1 MFVALFVF
9 CCCLT
14 ASAQETDYQKPWTFW
29 YWMYGEVNEDAIVAD
44 LKAMKEGGI
53 GGFYLM
59 PIKGKGDIPKD
70 ADGKPLYK
78 GDAEQLSPN
87 WWKMIDKVYETSAEL
102 GLQMGIHISDGFALA
117 GGPWIKPEESMK
129 RVVYKDTVVALA
141 GGKAPGVRPEAKPQG
156 TVAPEVKVKG
166 AVALGMP
173 KANEGVYRDIKV
185 LAYPARYAD
194 ERVGKCSVE
203 FPFSAKEPADVVM
216 SYDEPFT
223 LRSVRVV
230 TGGNNIQAHR
240 WTVMASDDNVNYKEV
255 CKIEPARQGWQN
267 TDAQATYSVPA
278 TTAKFFKF
286 HWDNEGSNPGAEDM
300 DAAKWKPNLK
310 IADLQLSSEPVVDG
324 YEGKSA
330 VAWRVSKEKSYGN
343 NDCISRDE
351 IVDLTEYCTDGVFDI
366 KNVKDKALKKKL
378 KNSGLWHVVRIGYT
392 STGHKNATAG
402 GGKGL
407 ESDKFDKRVVRKQF
421 DNWFAKI
428 YKRGEGAAPNSA
440 PRMEEKEKPR
450 RDVEEAQGTSLRP
463 AAEDAQGMG
472 AKGVLTR
479 LHVDSW
485 ECGSQNWSEN
495 FAAEFKARRG
505 YDLNDWLLLYA
516 GVPVESVEKSDAVLR
531 DIRTTI
537 GELISDV
544 FFTVAKDCAKEY
556 GVELSTE
563 CVAPTMVSDGLMH
576 YKHSD
581 IPMGEFWLNSPTHDK
596 INDMLDAISGAHIYG
611 KNIIQAEGFTEVRG
625 TWDEHPAMLKALLD
639 RNFCYGINSIVFHV
653 MTHNPYLDK
662 KPGMTLDGIGTF
674 FQRDNTWWREMPAFT
689 DYIKRCQKGLQY
701 GKPVVDIAVYTG
713 DEMPRRSIIPNR
725 LVDMLPGLFGE
736 KYVTQEHAR
745 IANVGLPME
754 VSPVGVNHTKNMVKA
769 DDFINPLHG
778 YKYDSFNH
786 DVLKTA
792 TVVNGK
798 IRTAYGMEYAVL
810 VVPQARPMN
819 PNNINTAQEDIERLR
834 AQGAKIIEK
843 PWNESTLESIGIK
856 PDIVLPEGLDYA
868 HRTGDD
874 MELYFISNQ
883 TDRNISYNVK
893 DLQLRSGRKIATVMD
908 VVTMESYNGTNTL
921 AVDTLTL
928 APGDSH
934 FITCVDTGD
943 VVDGGFLKKT
953 ATDFV
958 DLTNNQWTIA
968 FEETGKTLQTNELKD
983 WTAYDESEIKYY
995 SGHATYTTE
1004 FNHKPTKKRAAAGI
1018 DDYVL
1023 SLENVN
1029 NIATV
1034 YVNGINCGTVWR
1046 APYRVN
1052 ISKAL
1057 QAGKNKVEISI
1068 VNTWANALLGNDLGT
1083 PPFTG
1088 IWTNGKYR
1096 RAEKTTLPAGL
1107 TGIVKIEKM
1116 K

>member
-1 MFVALFVF
+1 MKKFFALITLVISLFSVTF
-9 CCCLT
+9 
-14 ASAQETDYQKPWTFW
+14 AAGTDYTKPWTFW
-29 YWMYGEVNEDAIVAD
+29 YWMYGEVNGDAIDAD
-44 LKAMKEGGI
+44 LKAMKDAGI
-53 GGFYLM
+53 AGFYLM
-59 PIKGKGDIPKD
+59 PIKGKSDIPVGTE
-70 ADGKPLYK
+70 GKPLYK

-87 WWKMIDKVYETSAEL
+87 WWKMIDRVYATSENL

-129 RVVYKDTVVALA
+129 RVVYSDTVVSSKTKLLQLT
-141 GGKAPGVRPEAKPQG
+141 VPEYK
-156 TVAPEVKVKG
+156 ENFYKDI
-166 AVALGMP
+166 AVF
-173 KANEGVYRDIKV
+173 
-185 LAYPARYAD
+185 AYPDKYSDVRKP
-194 ERVGKCSVE
+194 KCSVE
-203 FPFSAKEPADVVM
+203 FPFKSSEPADIVM
-216 SYDEPFT
+216 SYDDPFT
-223 LRSVRVV
+223 LRSIKVV

-240 WTVMASDDNVNYKEV
+240 WTVSASSDGISYNEICN
-255 CKIEPARQGWQN
+255 IEPARQGWQN
-267 TDAQATYSVPA
+267 TDALATYSIPA
-278 TTAKFFKF
+278 TTAKYFRF
-286 HWDNEGSNPGAEDM
+286 HWDNNGSNPGAEDM

-310 IADLQLSSEPVVDG
+310 VSDLVLSSEPVVDG
-324 YEGKSA
+324 FEGKSA
-330 VAWRVSKEKSYGN
+330 VAWRVSKEKHYGN
-343 NDCISRDE
+343 DDCLSRDDT
-351 IVDLTEYCTDGVFDI
+351 VNLTDYCVDGVFNI
-366 KNVKDKALKKKL
+366 KNVKDKSLLKKL
-378 KNSGLWHVVRIGYT
+378 KKYSSWHFVRIGYT

-428 YKRGEGAAPNSA
+428 YNHAPKS
-440 PRMEEKEKPR
+440 
-450 RDVEEAQGTSLRP
+450 T
-463 AAEDAQGMG
+463 
-472 AKGVLTR
+472 AKNVLKR

-495 FAAEFKARRG
+495 FADEFKARRG

-516 GVPVESVEKSDAVLR
+516 GVPIESVEKSDAVLR

-544 FFTVAKDCAKEY
+544 FFTVAKDCAREY

-576 YKHSD
+576 YKYAD

-674 FQRDNTWWREMPAFT
+674 FQRDNTWWSEMPAFT
-689 DYIKRCQKGLQY
+689 GYINRCQSLLQT

-725 LVDMLPGLFGE
+725 LVDVLPGLFGK
-736 KYVTQEHAR
+736 KYVEQEHAR

-798 IRTAYGMEYAVL
+798 IRTAYGMEYSVL
-810 VVPQARPMN
+810 VVPQTRPMN
-819 PNNINTAQEDIERLR
+819 PNNINTAKEDIERLR
-834 AQGAKIIEK
+834 AQGAKIMEQ
-843 PWNESTLESIGIK
+843 PWTASTLASLGVK
-856 PDIVLPEGLDYA
+856 QDIVLPEGLDYT
-868 HRTGDD
+868 HRTSDGEDV
-874 MELYFISNQ
+874 YFISNQ
-883 TDRNISYNVK
+883 TDKDVSFCVK
-893 DLQLRSGRKIATVMD
+893 DLQIRSEKKHIYLYDMVGNNGGFVD
-908 VVTMESYNGTNTL
+908 ESQYSETIIM
-921 AVDTLTL
+921 A
-928 APGDSH
+928 AGDSR
-934 FITCVDTGD
+934 FIVLSDEEKAEKPMSFSD
-943 VVDGGFLKKT
+943 SKT
-953 ATDFV
+953 VLA
-958 DLTNNQWTIA
+958 DLTGNDWTIE
-968 FEETGKTLQTNELKD
+968 FEENGKVLQTNELKD
-983 WTAYDESEIKYY
+983 WSSYSEPEIKYY
-995 SGHATYTTE
+995 SGHAVYTTE
-1004 FNHKPTKKRAAAGI
+1004 YNYIPAKKKGAKNAVSNETQKI
-1018 DDYVL
+1018 QL

-1029 NIATV
+1029 DIATV
-1034 YVNGINCGTVWR
+1034 FVNGKDCGIVWR
-1046 APYRVN
+1046 APYTMD
-1052 ISKAL
+1052 ITDAL
-1057 QAGKNKVEISI
+1057 LRGKNKIEIRV

-1083 PPFTG
+1083 PPYLG

-1096 RAEKTTLPAGL
+1096 RAEKTPLPAGL
-1107 TGIVKIEKM
+1107 TGSVKIEIVE
-1116 K
+1116 

>member
-1 MFVALFVF
+1 MKRLRILFFSVF
-9 CCCLT
+9 FSF
-14 ASAQETDYQKPWTFW
+14 ASFATNTDYIKPWTFW
-29 YWMYGEVNEDAIVAD
+29 YWMYGEVNEDAVVAD
-44 LKAMKEGGI
+44 LKAMKDAGL

-78 GDAEQLSPN
+78 GDAEQLSPS
-87 WWKMIDKVYETSAEL
+87 WWKMIDKVYETSEKL

-129 RVVYKDTVVALA
+129 RVVYSDTVATLA
-141 GGKAPGVRPEAKPQG
+141 GGKVP
-156 TVAPEVKVKG
+156 G
-166 AVALGMP
+166 AVTLGMP
-173 KANEGVYRDIKV
+173 KANEGFYKDIKV

-203 FPFSAKEPADVVM
+203 FPFSAKEPADIVM

-223 LRSVRVV
+223 LRSVKVV

-240 WTVMASDDNVNYKEV
+240 WTVMASDDGVNYKEV

-343 NDCISRDE
+343 DDCISRDE

-366 KNVKDKALKKKL
+366 KNVKDKALVKKL
-378 KNSGLWHVVRIGYT
+378 KTVGLWHVVRIGYT

-421 DNWFAKI
+421 DNWFAEI
-428 YKRGEGAAPNSA
+428 YNRGEGTAPNA
-440 PRMEEKEKPR
+440 
-450 RDVEEAQGTSLRP
+450 AQGK
-463 AAEDAQGMG
+463 G

-505 YDLNDWLLLYA
+505 YELNDWLLLYA

-531 DIRTTI
+531 DVRTTI

-544 FFTVAKDCAKEY
+544 FFTVVKDCAEEY

-563 CVAPTMVSDGLMH
+563 CVAPTMISDGLMH
-576 YKHSD
+576 YKHAD

-674 FQRDNTWWREMPAFT
+674 FQRDNTWWSEMPAFT
-689 DYIKRCQKGLQY
+689 DYIKRCQTLLQS

-725 LVDMLPGLFGE
+725 LVDVLPGLFGE
-736 KYVTQEHAR
+736 KYVAQEHAR
-745 IANVGLPME
+745 IANEGLPME

-769 DDFINPLHG
+769 DDFVNPLHG

-819 PNNINTAQEDIERLR
+819 PNNINTANDEIERLR

-843 PWNESTLESIGIK
+843 PWTESTLESLGVK
-856 PDIVLPEGLDYA
+856 PDIVLPEGVDFT
-868 HRTGDD
+868 HRATATEDV
-874 MELYFISNQ
+874 YFISNQ
-883 TDRNISYNVK
+883 TDKDISFCVNDLNI
-893 DLQLRSGRKIATVMD
+893 RSEKKHVFLYDKVNDEGG
-908 VVTMESYNGTNTL
+908 YL
-921 AVDTLTL
+921 AEAQYGEKLKM
-928 APGDSH
+928 APGDSR
-934 FITCVDTGD
+934 FIVLTDEFDDSEILV
-943 VVDGGFLKKT
+943 LHSAKT
-953 ATDFV
+953 TLM
-958 DLTNNQWTIA
+958 DLTSNNWTIL
-968 FEETGKTLQTNELKD
+968 FESNGKILQTNELKSWD
-983 WTAYDESEIKYY
+983 LYDDPDIKYY
-995 SGHATYTTE
+995 SGHAIYTTE
-1004 FNHKPTKKRAAAGI
+1004 FNYKTSNTKTATFDVKPKTQI
-1018 DDYVL
+1018 
-1023 SLENVN
+1023 SLEKVD
-1029 NIATV
+1029 NIASV
-1034 YVNGINCGTVWR
+1034 VVNGKDCGTAWR
-1046 APYRVN
+1046 TPYTIDITN
-1052 ISKAL
+1052 AL
-1057 QAGKNKVEISI
+1057 RKGKNKIEIRV
-1068 VNTWANALLGNDLGT
+1068 VNTWANALLGNDLGM
-1083 PPFTG
+1083 PPFPG

-1096 RAEKTTLPAGL
+1096 RAEKTPLPAGL
-1107 TGIVKIEKM
+1107 AGSVKVEIVK
-1116 K
+1116 

>member
-1 MFVALFVF
+1 MTNHFSSKRLFVTFYIF
-9 CCCLT
+9 CSCL
-14 ASAQETDYQKPWTFW
+14 ASFATSSDYLKPWTFW

-44 LKAMKEGGI
+44 LKAMKEAGI

-59 PIKGKGDIPKD
+59 PIKGKGDIPVG

-78 GDAEQLSPN
+78 GEAEQLSPN
-87 WWKMIDKVYETSAEL
+87 WWKMIDKVYETSEQL

-117 GGPWIKPEESMK
+117 GGPWINPEESMK
-129 RVVYKDTVVALA
+129 RVVYKDSVVTFS
-141 GGKAPGVRPEAKPQG
+141 GVKAPR
-156 TVAPEVKVKG
+156 T
-166 AVALGMP
+166 VALGMP
-173 KANEGVYRDIKV
+173 NVNEGFYKDIKV
-185 LAYPARYAD
+185 LSYPAKFVD

-203 FPFSAKEPADVVM
+203 FPFSAKEPSEIVM
-216 SYDEPFT
+216 SYDGPFT

-240 WTVMASDDNVNYKEV
+240 WTVFASDNGVEYKEV

-310 IADLQLSSEPVVDG
+310 IADLQLSSEPIVDG
-324 YEGKSA
+324 FEGKSA

-343 NDCISRDE
+343 ADCIGMDE
-351 IVDLTEYCTDGVFDI
+351 IVDLTEYCEDGVFDI
-366 KNVKDKALKKKL
+366 NNVKDKALKKKL
-378 KNSGLWHVVRIGYT
+378 KNGGLWHVVRIGYT

-407 ESDKFDKRVVRKQF
+407 ECDKFDKLAVRKQF
-421 DNWFAKI
+421 DNWFARI
-428 YKRGEGAAPNSA
+428 YKRGEKATPNSA
-440 PRMEEKEKPR
+440 PRLTIETATEEQQALER
-450 RDVEEAQGTSLRP
+450 RLGT
-463 AAEDAQGMG
+463 
-472 AKGVLTR
+472 AKNKVLTR

-495 FAAEFKARRG
+495 FADEFKARRG

-563 CVAPTMVSDGLMH
+563 CVAPTMISDGLMH
-576 YKHSD
+576 YKHAD

-689 DYIKRCQKGLQY
+689 DYIQRCQKLLQS
-701 GKPVVDIAVYTG
+701 GRPVVDIAVYTG

-725 LVDMLPGLFGE
+725 LVDVLPGLFGE
-736 KYVTQEHAR
+736 KYVAQEHAR
-745 IANVGLPME
+745 MANVGLPME

-792 TVVNGK
+792 TVVDGK

-819 PNNINTAQEDIERLR
+819 PNNINTAKEDIERLR
-834 AQGAKIIEK
+834 AQGAKILET
-843 PWNESTLESIGIK
+843 PWVESTLESLGVK
-856 PDIVLPEGLDYA
+856 QDIVLPDGLDYA
-868 HRTGDD
+868 HRTSDGRDV
-874 MELYFISNQ
+874 YFISNQ
-883 TDRNISYNVK
+883 TDKEIAFCID
-893 DLQLRSGRKIATVMD
+893 DLKIRSAKKHVYLYDM
-908 VVTMESYNGTNTL
+908 VTNGGGCLQESMYGEMIKM
-921 AVDTLTL
+921 A
-928 APGDSH
+928 AGDSR
-934 FITCVDTGD
+934 FIVLSDDVDWAAPNSAAERYGEGVGIT
-943 VVDGGFLKKT
+943 L
-953 ATDFV
+953 V
-958 DLTNNQWTIA
+958 DLSANDWTIEFA
-968 FEETGKTLQTNELKD
+968 ENGKVLQVNELMSWD
-983 WTAYDESEIKYY
+983 SYDEPEVKYY
-995 SGHATYTTE
+995 SGHAIYTTE
-1004 FNHKPTKKRAAAGI
+1004 FNYNLPKKKTAKNAALDAKEKI
-1018 DDYVL
+1018 QV

-1029 NIATV
+1029 NIASVT
-1034 YVNGINCGTVWR
+1034 VNGKQCGTAWR
-1046 APYRVN
+1046 APYT
-1052 ISKAL
+1052 IDITDAIQK
-1057 QAGKNKVEISI
+1057 GKNKIEISV

-1083 PPFTG
+1083 PPFLG

-1107 TGIVKIEKM
+1107 TGSVRIEKVTM
-1116 K
+1116 SH

>member
-1 MFVALFVF
+1 MKRFALTSFVF
-9 CCCLT
+9 FCCIAAFAT
-14 ASAQETDYQKPWTFW
+14 GTDYTKPWTFW

-44 LKAMKEGGI
+44 LKAMKEAGI

-117 GGPWIKPEESMK
+117 GGPWIKPEKSMK
-129 RVVYKDTVVALA
+129 RVVYSDMVVALRPTPSLPVKEGK
-141 GGKAPGVRPEAKPQG
+141 GG
-156 TVAPEVKVKG
+156 VAI
-166 AVALGMP
+166 GMP
-173 KANEGVYRDIKV
+173 KANEGFYRDIKV
-185 LAYPARYAD
+185 LAYPAKFSD
-194 ERVGKCSVE
+194 KRVGKCSVE
-203 FPFSAKEPADVVM
+203 FPFSAKEPADVLM

-343 NDCISRDE
+343 DDCISRDE

-366 KNVKDKALKKKL
+366 KNVKDKTLVKKL
-378 KNSGLWHVVRIGYT
+378 KIVGLWHVVRIGYT

-421 DNWFAKI
+421 DNWFAEI
-428 YKRGEGAAPNSA
+428 YNHVSRE
-440 PRMEEKEKPR
+440 
-450 RDVEEAQGTSLRP
+450 T
-463 AAEDAQGMG
+463 
-472 AKGVLTR
+472 AKKVLTR

-556 GVELSTE
+556 GVKLSTE

-625 TWDEHPAMLKALLD
+625 TWDEHPAMLKVLLD

-689 DYIKRCQKGLQY
+689 DYIKRCQKLLQS

-725 LVDMLPGLFGE
+725 LVDVLPGLFGE
-736 KYVTQEHAR
+736 KYVAQEHAR
-745 IANVGLPME
+745 IANEGLPME

-769 DDFINPLHG
+769 DDFVNPLHG

-819 PNNINTAQEDIERLR
+819 PNNINTANDEIERLR

-843 PWNESTLESIGIK
+843 PWTESTLESIGIK

-874 MELYFISNQ
+874 MDLYFISNQ
-883 TDRNISYNVK
+883 TDRSISYNVK

-968 FEETGKTLQTNELKD
+968 FEETGKTLQTNELKSWD
-983 WTAYDESEIKYY
+983 SYDEPEIKYY

-1057 QAGKNKVEISI
+1057 QTGKNKVEISI

-1083 PPFTG
+1083 PPFPG

-1107 TGIVKIEKM
+1107 TGTVKIERM

>member
-1 MFVALFVF
+1 MKRFHILFIFLFF
-9 CCCLT
+9 CVLT
-14 ASAQETDYQKPWTFW
+14 LFASGSEYTKPWTFW
-29 YWMYGEVNEDAIVAD
+29 YWMYGEVNENAIVAD
-44 LKAMKEGGI
+44 LQAMRDAGI

-59 PIKGKGDIPKD
+59 PIKGKSDIPKD

-87 WWKMIDKVYETSAEL
+87 WWKMVDKVYETSEKL

-129 RVVYKDTVVALA
+129 RVVYSDTVIALA
-141 GGKAPGVRPEAKPQG
+141 GPPTPERG
-156 TVAPEVKVKG
+156 SFR
-166 AVALGMP
+166 MP
-173 KANEGVYRDIKV
+173 KANEGFYRDIKV
-185 LAYPARYAD
+185 LAYPAKFVD
-194 ERVGKCSVE
+194 KRVGKCSVE
-203 FPFSAKEPADVVM
+203 FPFSAKEPADVIM

-223 LRSVRVV
+223 LRSVKVV

-240 WTVMASDDNVNYKEV
+240 WAISASDDGINYKYV
-255 CKIEPARQGWQN
+255 CMIEPARQGWQN

-278 TTAKFFKF
+278 TKAKFFKF
-286 HWDNEGSNPGAEDM
+286 HWDNNGSNPGAEDM

-324 YEGKSA
+324 FEGKSA
-330 VAWRVSKEKSYGN
+330 VAWRVSKEKNFGN
-343 NDCISRDE
+343 EDCIRRDE
-351 IVDLTEYCTDGVFDI
+351 IVDLTEYCSDGVFDI
-366 KNVKDKALKKKL
+366 KNVKDKMLKKKL
-378 KNSGLWHVVRIGYT
+378 KNVGFWHVVRIGYT

-407 ESDKFDKRVVRKQF
+407 ECDKFDKSAVRKQF

-428 YKRGEGAAPNSA
+428 YERGEGAAPNSTLRTEVKEEQGMA
-440 PRMEEKEKPR
+440 PRS
-450 RDVEEAQGTSLRP
+450 AQGK
-463 AAEDAQGMG
+463 G

-505 YDLNDWLLLYA
+505 YDLDDWLLLYA

-531 DIRTTI
+531 DVRTTI

-544 FFTVAKDCAKEY
+544 FFTVAKDCAREY

-576 YKHSD
+576 YKYAD

-689 DYIKRCQKGLQY
+689 DYIKRCQTLLQS
-701 GKPVVDIAVYTG
+701 GKPVVDIAVYIG

-725 LVDMLPGLFGE
+725 LVDVLPGLFGE
-736 KYVTQEHAR
+736 KYVAQEHAR
-745 IANVGLPME
+745 MANEGLPME

-769 DDFINPLHG
+769 DNFINPLHG

-819 PNNINTAQEDIERLR
+819 PNNINTAKDDIERLR
-834 AQGAKIIEK
+834 ALGAKIIEK
-843 PWNESTLESIGIK
+843 PWTESTLESLGVK
-856 PDIVLPEGLDYA
+856 PDIVLPEGLDYT
-868 HRTGDD
+868 HRTSGDED
-874 MELYFISNQ
+874 VYFISNQ
-883 TDRNISYNVK
+883 TDKEVSFCVK
-893 DLQLRSGRKIATVMD
+893 DLRIRSVRKHVYCYDMVNDEGEYLA
-908 VVTMESYNGTNTL
+908 ESQYGEML
-921 AVDTLTL
+921 KM
-928 APGDSH
+928 APGDSR
-934 FITCVDTGD
+934 FIVLSDEVGMTAPRLAAEKED
-943 VVDGGFLKKT
+943 VV
-953 ATDFV
+953 V
-958 DLTNNQWTIA
+958 DLSANDWTIE
-968 FEETGKTLQTNELKD
+968 FEENGNVLQANELKSWD
-983 WTAYDESEIKYY
+983 SYEEPEVKYY
-995 SGHATYTTE
+995 SGHAVYSTK
-1004 FNHKPTKKRAAAGI
+1004 FNYKPTKKKASAEKQK
-1018 DDYVL
+1018 VHL
-1023 SLENVN
+1023 SLDEVN

-1034 YVNGINCGTVWR
+1034 VVNGKKCGTVWR
-1046 APYRVN
+1046 APYTVD
-1052 ISKAL
+1052 ITDAL
-1057 QAGKNKVEISI
+1057 VKGENMVEISV

-1083 PPFTG
+1083 PPFSG

-1107 TGIVKIEKM
+1107 IGSVRVETVNLTH
-1116 K
+1116 

>member
-1 MFVALFVF
+1 MKRLRILFFSVF
-9 CCCLT
+9 FSF
-14 ASAQETDYQKPWTFW
+14 ASFATNTDYIKPWTFW
-29 YWMYGEVNEDAIVAD
+29 YWMYGEVNEDAVVAD
-44 LKAMKEGGI
+44 LKAMKDAGL

-78 GDAEQLSPN
+78 GDAEQLSPS
-87 WWKMIDKVYETSAEL
+87 WWKMIDKVYETSEKL

-129 RVVYKDTVVALA
+129 RVVYSDTVATLA
-141 GGKAPGVRPEAKPQG
+141 GGKVPGG
-156 TVAPEVKVKG
+156 VAI
-166 AVALGMP
+166 GMP
-173 KANEGVYRDIKV
+173 KANEGFYRDIKV
-185 LAYPARYAD
+185 LAYPAKFSD

-203 FPFSAKEPADVVM
+203 FPFSAKEPADIVM

-286 HWDNEGSNPGAEDM
+286 HWDNEGSDPGAEDM

-310 IADLQLSSEPVVDG
+310 IADLQLNSEPVVDG
-324 YEGKSA
+324 FEGKSA

-343 NDCISRDE
+343 EACISREE
-351 IVDLTEYCTDGVFDI
+351 IVDLTEYCRDGVFDI
-366 KNVKDKALKKKL
+366 KNVKDKVLKKKL
-378 KNSGLWHVVRIGYT
+378 KNVGLWHVVRIGYT

-407 ESDKFDKRVVRKQF
+407 ECDKFDKSAVRKQF

-428 YKRGEGAAPNSA
+428 YERGEKVAPNSA
-440 PRMEEKEKPR
+440 TRSAVNE
-450 RDVEEAQGTSLRP
+450 
-463 AAEDAQGMG
+463 
-472 AKGVLTR
+472 VLTR

-495 FAAEFKARRG
+495 FVAEFKARRG

-689 DYIKRCQKGLQY
+689 DYIKRCQRGLQY

-725 LVDMLPGLFGE
+725 LVDVLPGLFGE
-736 KYVTQEHAR
+736 KYVAQEHDR

-843 PWNESTLESIGIK
+843 PWTESTLESIGIK

-868 HRTGDD
+868 HRKGDD
-874 MELYFISNQ
+874 MDLYFISNQ
-883 TDRNISYNVK
+883 TDKDISFSVK
-893 DLQLRSGRKIATVMD
+893 DLLIRSDRKHVYIYDNVSDEGGYIAESRYAEMLKMAAGDSRFIVLMD
-908 VVTMESYNGTNTL
+908 GDEKAVSNLATKRKWNNGSEHGGNAELKDQIFAQQTTATTL
-921 AVDTLTL
+921 A
-928 APGDSH
+928 
-934 FITCVDTGD
+934 
-943 VVDGGFLKKT
+943 
-953 ATDFV
+953 
-958 DLTNNQWTIA
+958 DLSANDWTIT
-968 FEETGKTLQTNELKD
+968 FEENDKVLHTNELKD
-983 WTAYDESEIKYY
+983 WSSYEEPEIKYY
-995 SGHATYTTE
+995 SGHAVYVTE
-1004 FNHKPTKKRAAAGI
+1004 FSYDPSKNKKVMNAVSDVKMRI
-1018 DDYVL
+1018 RI

-1029 NIATV
+1029 NIASV
-1034 YVNGINCGTVWR
+1034 VVNGKQCGTAWR
-1046 APYRVN
+1046 APYA
-1052 ISKAL
+1052 IDITEAL
-1057 QAGKNKVEISI
+1057 QKGKNKIEISV
-1068 VNTWANALLGNDLGT
+1068 VNTWANALLGNDFGT
-1083 PPFTG
+1083 PPFQG

-1107 TGIVKIEKM
+1107 TGSVKVEM
-1116 K
+1116 VNVTH

>member
-1 MFVALFVF
+1 MKRLRILFFSVF
-9 CCCLT
+9 FSF
-14 ASAQETDYQKPWTFW
+14 ASFAANTGYIKPWTFW
-29 YWMYGEVNEDAIVAD
+29 YWMYGEVNEDAVVAD
-44 LKAMKEGGI
+44 LKAMKDAGL

-78 GDAEQLSPN
+78 GDAEQLSPS
-87 WWKMIDKVYETSAEL
+87 WWKMIDKVYETSEKL

-129 RVVYKDTVVALA
+129 RVVYKDTVVAFA
-141 GGKAPGVRPEAKPQG
+141 GVKAPGARPEAKPQG
-156 TVAPEVKVKG
+156 TVAPEVKVMG
-166 AVALGMP
+166 TVAIDMP
-173 KANEGVYRDIKV
+173 KANEGFYRDIKV
-185 LAYPARYAD
+185 LAYPAKYTD
-194 ERVGKCSVE
+194 KRVGKCSVE
-203 FPFSAKEPADVVM
+203 FPFSAKEPADIVM
-216 SYDEPFT
+216 SYDESFT
-223 LRSVRVV
+223 LRSVRIV

-240 WTVMASDDNVNYKEV
+240 WTVMASEDGVNYKEV

-267 TDAQATYSVPA
+267 TDAQATYSIP
-278 TTAKFFKF
+278 TTKAKYFKF
-286 HWDNEGSNPGAEDM
+286 HWDNNGSNPGAEDM

-310 IADLQLSSEPVVDG
+310 IADLQLSSEPIVDG
-324 YEGKSA
+324 FEGKSA
-330 VAWRVSKEKSYGN
+330 VAWRVSKEKNFGN
-343 NDCISRDE
+343 ADCISRDE
-351 IVDLTEYCTDGVFDI
+351 IVDMTEYCNDGVFDI

-378 KNSGLWHVVRIGYT
+378 KNGGLWHVVRIGYT

-407 ESDKFDKRVVRKQF
+407 ESDKFDEKTVRKQF
-421 DNWFAKI
+421 DNWFAEI
-428 YKRGEGAAPNSA
+428 YNHVSRE
-440 PRMEEKEKPR
+440 
-450 RDVEEAQGTSLRP
+450 T
-463 AAEDAQGMG
+463 
-472 AKGVLTR
+472 AKKVLTR

-495 FAAEFKARRG
+495 FADEFKVRRG
-505 YDLNDWLLLYA
+505 YELNDWLLLYA

-531 DIRTTI
+531 DVRTTI

-544 FFTVAKDCAKEY
+544 FFTVVKDCAEEY

-563 CVAPTMVSDGLMH
+563 CVAPTMISDGLMH
-576 YKHSD
+576 YKHAD

-674 FQRDNTWWREMPAFT
+674 FQRDNTWWSEMPAFT
-689 DYIKRCQKGLQY
+689 DYIKRCQTLLQS

-725 LVDMLPGLFGE
+725 LVDVLPGLFGE
-736 KYVTQEHAR
+736 KYVAQEHAR
-745 IANVGLPME
+745 IANEGLPME

-769 DDFINPLHG
+769 DDFVNPLHG

-819 PNNINTAQEDIERLR
+819 PNNINTANDEIERLR
-834 AQGAKIIEK
+834 AQGAKIIDK
-843 PWNESTLESIGIK
+843 PWTESTLESLGVK

-874 MELYFISNQ
+874 MDLYFISNQ
-883 TDRNISYNVK
+883 TDRSISYNVK

-968 FEETGKTLQTNELKD
+968 FEETGKTLQTNELKLWD
-983 WTAYDESEIKYY
+983 SYDEPEIKYY

-1046 APYRVN
+1046 APYKVN

-1107 TGIVKIEKM
+1107 AGIVKIEKM